1 MTFQL
6 ALVAALAALAPVST
20 AAQEVAPPPPPA
32 LTLEQRT
39 MVHCSATFALVANR
53 QQAGEQEALAF
64 PDVGERGREYFVRAM
79 AALMDSAGLDR
90 AAVASLLDG
99 EARNLADSAALY
111 RAMPA
116 CLLALDASG
125 L

>member
-1 MTFQL
+1 MTFRL
-6 ALVAALAALAPVST
+6 AFLAAIAALAPLSAT
-20 AAQEVAPPPPPA
+20 AQEAPPPA

-53 QQAGEQEALAF
+53 QQAGEQQALAF
-64 PDVGERGREYFVRAM
+64 PSVGERGREYFVRAM
-79 AALMDSAGLDR
+79 ASLMDSAGLDR
-90 AAVASLLDG
+90 TAVAALLDE
-99 EARNLADSAALY
+99 EARNLAESETLY

>member
-1 MTFQL
+1 MTFRL
-6 ALVAALAALAPVST
+6 AFVAAIAALAPL
-20 AAQEVAPPPPPA
+20 AAPAQEAPPPA

-64 PDVGERGREYFVRAM
+64 PEVGERGREYFVRAM
-79 AALMDSAGLDR
+79 ASLMHSAELDR
-90 AAVASLLDG
+90 AAVASLLDA
-99 EARNLADSAALY
+99 EARNLANSEALY

-116 CLLALDASG
+116 CLLALEASN

>member
-1 MTFQL
+1 MTFRL
-6 ALVAALAALAPVST
+6 ALAAALAALAPVSA
-20 AAQEVAPPPPPA
+20 AAQEAPPPPA

-99 EARNLADSAALY
+99 EERNLADSEALY

-116 CLLALDASG
+116 CLLALDAAG

>member
-1 MTFQL
+1 MTFRI
-6 ALVAALAALAPVST
+6 AFAAALAALAPLPA
-20 AAQEVAPPPPPA
+20 AAQDAQPPA
-32 LTLEQRT
+32 LSLEQRT
-39 MVHCSATFALVANR
+39 LVHCSAAFALVANR

-64 PDVGERGREYFVRAM
+64 PALDERGREYFVRAM
-79 AALMDSAGLDR
+79 ASLMDSAGLDR

-111 RAMPA
+111 RAMPG

-125 L
+125 I

>member
-1 MTFQL
+1 MTFRL
-6 ALVAALAALAPVST
+6 LLPALAALAPLSA
-20 AAQEVAPPPPPA
+20 AAQEAPPP

-53 QQAGEQEALAF
+53 QQAGEAEALAF
-64 PDVGERGREYFVRAM
+64 ADVSERGREYFVRAM
-79 AALMDSAGLDR
+79 ASLMDSAGLDR
-90 AAVASLLDG
+90 AAVASLLDS
-99 EARNLADSAALY
+99 EARSLADSEALY

-116 CLLALDASG
+116 CLLALEASG

>member
-1 MTFQL
+1 MTCRL
-6 ALVAALAALAPVST
+6 ALAAALAALASVSA
-20 AAQEVAPPPPPA
+20 AAQDAAPPPA

-79 AALMDSAGLDR
+79 ASLMDSAGLDR

-116 CLLALDASG
+116 CLLALDAAG

>member
-1 MTFQL
+1 MTFRPAFVAAIA
-6 ALVAALAALAPVST
+6 ALVPLSA
-20 AAQEVAPPPPPA
+20 AAQEAQPPA

-39 MVHCSATFALVANR
+39 MVHCAATFALVANR
-53 QQAGEQEALAF
+53 QQAGEQQALAF
-64 PDVGERGREYFVRAM
+64 PDVGARGREYFVRAM
-79 AALMDSAGLDR
+79 ASLMDSAGLDR
-90 AAVASLLDG
+90 TAVASLLDE
-99 EARNLADSAALY
+99 EARNLAESEMLY